1 MNEEENL
8 TPTQL
13 AKRWG
18 ISRVWVYKLLKKGH
32 VPKHRKTGMG
42 VRPRIVFPMKDKFG
56 WGLEMSEILDAI
68 DFKDKHVKTA
78 ISTLIKKKT
87 INKKQLKFKWSTNVR
102 VFYNDTKKEQK

>member
-1 MNEEENL
+1 LVIKITGIKEIQMNEEENL

-42 VRPRIVFPMKDKFG
+42 VRPRIVFPMK
-56 WGLEMSEILDAI
+56 EILIFEEKRD
-68 DFKDKHVKTA
+68 
-78 ISTLIKKKT
+78 
-87 INKKQLKFKWSTNVR
+87 QLVG
-102 VFYNDTKKEQK
+102 E

>member
-1 MNEEENL
+1 MAIKITGIKEIQMNEEENL

-42 VRPRIVFPMKDKFG
+42 VRPRIVFPMK
-56 WGLEMSEILDAI
+56 EILIFEEKRD
-68 DFKDKHVKTA
+68 
-78 ISTLIKKKT
+78 
-87 INKKQLKFKWSTNVR
+87 QLVG
-102 VFYNDTKKEQK
+102 E